1 MTHVLGAVVLAL
13 LGSGAPVLA
22 QRPIADGHVASGT
35 LSFDGRATLGDFTG
49 VTDSVTGVMTGGP
62 ALTAVRGWV
71 EAPVR
76 TLKTGNGRRD
86 RDLNKSMESDRFPVI
101 RFVLTGVEAPGESRD
116 SLEVTLVGQFIIH
129 GITVDARLPATLVFD
144 PAGTGLRVRSD
155 FPMDLR
161 DYRIGG
167 LSKML
172 GVLKMHPDI
181 MVHVDLRFEQNRPPD
196 PAGSGDSRAVA
207 AAGAAARP

>member
-1 MTHVLGAVVLAL
+1 MTRVLGAVVLAL
-13 LGSGAPVLA
+13 LGSGVPALA
-22 QRPIADGHVASGT
+22 QRAIANGHVASGT
-35 LSFDGRATLGDFTG
+35 LSFDARATVGDFTG
-49 VTDSVTGVMTGGP
+49 VTDSVTGVMTGG
-62 ALTAVRGWV
+62 ASVTAVRGWV

-101 RFVLTGVEAPGESRD
+101 RFVLTGVEAPAGSGD

-167 LSKML
+167 LSKVL
-172 GVLKMHPDI
+172 GILRMHPDI
-181 MVHVDLRFEQNRPPD
+181 TVHVDLRFEPDRPPG
-196 PAGSGDSRAVA
+196 PAGSGDLRAA
-207 AAGAAARP
+207 AAGAAVRP